1 MQRIYKYQLEIT
13 DDQTIKLKGK
23 PLSVIVQH
31 NSVVLY
37 ALYDE
42 KLFDVEGTNYKIHIA
57 GTGHLIDDKIINE
70 YTFLNTVSL
79 YEGDLVFHIFYKGE
93 HNDR

>member
-1 MQRIYKYQLEIT
+1 MQRVYKYQLEIT

-23 PLSVIVQH
+23 PLSVIVQ
-31 NSVVLY
+31 NNCVMLY

-42 KLFDVEGTNYKIHIA
+42 NLFDVQGNDYKIHIA
-57 GTGHLIDDKIINE
+57 GTGHPIEDSIIND

-79 YEGDLVFHIFYKGE
+79 YDGQIVFHIFYKE
-93 HNDR
+93 VQNNV